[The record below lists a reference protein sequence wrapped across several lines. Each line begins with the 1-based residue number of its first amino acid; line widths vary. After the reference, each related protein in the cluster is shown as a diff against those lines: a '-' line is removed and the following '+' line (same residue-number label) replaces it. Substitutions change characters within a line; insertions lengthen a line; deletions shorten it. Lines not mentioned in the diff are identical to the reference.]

1 MKIKDFCRENKK
13 KVIIISVCL
22 VMALILLICVSVYF
36 LQRNNSE
43 NGGFLQ
49 GGRGGFSMASGGVSA
64 SGVTSVGMTQESFE
78 VENLE
83 TQLEIEEIYI
93 SSGDQ
98 VEAGAQILKLSQ
110 ESVEEAREELAE
122 VLEDAQLACRAG
134 AIEYE
139 QSKIT
144 AEYDYNSAV
153 LAGEQAEEVYQET
166 VESLTLSVEQAEE
179 ALAQAK
185 EQIAEYES
193 YVNDGSYSAYFGVD
207 EYQSLYDENLKLL
220 TDKMEE
226 WGVSWSQVTSGGTG
240 GMGGTGNR
248 TTTVSSGD
256 AGGGMLS
263 SQYVSVL
270 TSLYSVLEQNL
281 QDLEQ
286 AQSEYEESLANAQFE
301 LQTLKLNLPSL
312 EQAVT
317 EAKQT
322 YETQTL
328 EAQLTYETALANAER
343 AQSDY
348 ETALEQAESD
358 YEDLKSTWE
367 DAQENMDLF
376 QSSVGDGYFYASASG
391 TVLQVMARAGQ
402 YLTSDSTVFIY
413 SNPEEISVTVS
424 VDQSDIASLSVGDSA
439 VVVSGTQT
447 YEGSIT
453 QINPVTA
460 SESRTS
466 VTYHV
471 TVTLAGDTQGLE
483 TNQSV
488 TVIFGAE
495 DMEMPQEGV
504 EMPEDGG
511 TPPEGMEIPEN
522 EETPPEGMEMPENGE
537 TPPENLEAPDNRET
551 E

>member
-1 MKIKDFCRENKK
+1 
-13 KVIIISVCL
+13 
-22 VMALILLICVSVYF
+22 
-36 LQRNNSE
+36 
-43 NGGFLQ
+43 
-49 GGRGGFSMASGGVSA
+49 
-64 SGVTSVGMTQESFE
+64 
-78 VENLE
+78 
-83 TQLEIEEIYI
+83 
-93 SSGDQ
+93 
-98 VEAGAQILKLSQ
+98 
-110 ESVEEAREELAE
+110 
-122 VLEDAQLACRAG
+122 
-134 AIEYE
+134 
-139 QSKIT
+139 
-144 AEYDYNSAV
+144 
-153 LAGEQAEEVYQET
+153 
-166 VESLTLSVEQAEE
+166 
-179 ALAQAK
+179 
-185 EQIAEYES
+185 
-193 YVNDGSYSAYFGVD
+193 
-207 EYQSLYDENLKLL
+207 
-220 TDKMEE
+220 
-226 WGVSWSQVTSGGTG
+226 
-240 GMGGTGNR
+240 
-248 TTTVSSGD
+248 
-256 AGGGMLS
+256 MLS

-286 AQSEYEESLANAQFE
+286 AQSEYEEALANAQFE

-367 DAQENMDLF
+367 DVQENMDLF
-376 QSSVGDGYFYASASG
+376 ESSVGDGYFYASASG

-439 VVVSGTQT
+439 VVVSETQT

-488 TVIFGAE
+488 TVFFGAE
-495 DMEMPQEGV
+495 EME
-504 EMPEDGG
+504 
-511 TPPEGMEIPEN
+511 
-522 EETPPEGMEMPENGE
+522 
-537 TPPENLEAPDNRET
+537 
-551 E
+551 